1 MDDEELASQLLN
13 EFEKSDEIEYLPPN
27 DDEKNDDAQKNCD
40 PIGLLMLIFTWIEGL
55 RKGSRLVW
63 VPSEECL
70 FYANAAAD
78 KVNEIAC
85 TCFVKGCR
93 ERIFIKDDGSGKRKK
108 PPNHNHGSLYNV
120 YKERFLFTFMKE
132 RVRTAPASAENRD
145 VFDEAVLM

>member
-1 MDDEELASQLLN
+1 MGDEELASQLLN
-13 EFEKSDEIEYLPPN
+13 EFEKSDEIEFLPPN

-40 PIGLLMLIFTWIEGL
+40 PSGLLMLIFTWIEGL
-55 RKGSRLVW
+55 RKGSRLV
-63 VPSEECL
+63 CL
-70 FYANAAAD
+70 FYANVAAD
-78 KVNEIAC
+78 EENEIAC
-85 TCFVKGCR
+85 TCYVKNCK

-132 RVRTAPASAENRD
+132 RVRTAPASAVNRD